1 MNNNSFYNRIQRLLK
16 MVLGTLITHYEQF
29 ERLKKNAIWILT
41 DKPVKAEMKLTNEEW
56 SLELSERTSERYK
69 NLAGQVRTAVCIPDH
84 FHWLAFV
91 TLLS

>member
-1 MNNNSFYNRIQRLLK
+1 M
-16 MVLGTLITHYEQF
+16 
-29 ERLKKNAIWILT
+29 T

-69 NLAGQVRTAVCIPDH
+69 NLAGQVRTAVCIPEH